1 MEAGRAKRILG
12 GVQLRKSTAITL
24 MIAIF
29 ITAAALFAYREQR
42 VIGEIHGAEFDRL
55 TIGDSVYSLRNGL
68 DYTSADK
75 GSYLGKAAYGTSTL
89 RLYTVN
95 GDAEG
100 KYIYALWDWEG
111 FFYVRENSLP

>member
-24 MIAIF
+24 VIAIF
-29 ITAAALFAYREQR
+29 ITAAARFAYRELR

-68 DYTSADK
+68 EYTSADK

-89 RLYTVN
+89 RLYSVN
-95 GDAEG
+95 GDEAG
-100 KYIYALWDWEG
+100 NYIYALWDWEG
-111 FFYVRENSLP
+111 FFYIREQSYP

>member
-1 MEAGRAKRILG
+1 M
-12 GVQLRKSTAITL
+12 RKPTAIIL
-24 MIAIF
+24 VIAIF
-29 ITAAALFAYREQR
+29 ITAAAIFAYRENR

-55 TIGDSVYSLRNGL
+55 TMGDSVYSLRNGL
-68 DYTSADK
+68 DFTSADK

-95 GDAEG
+95 GDEER

-111 FFYVRENSLP
+111 FFYVREQSQP